1 LRQKRL
7 QQLLMLADRLL
18 TPSEYFRDL
27 YLANGFPE
35 GTLSINRNGVLPPT
49 AGFRRSKSQLLRF
62 AYVGGNNAVKGFDI
76 LCRAF
81 KLLARSDYELVVVD
95 STESLGFSSWIN
107 WRPEFK
113 GRVSIVPAFD
123 QDGLDEF
130 FSRVDVLLF
139 PTLCKE
145 SFGLIVRE
153 ALIRD
158 VWVVTTAAGGV
169 VEDIEDGVNGTI
181 LPIDLTP
188 DLLRAE
194 LERLLE
200 NAEDIK
206 ANVNACKNSIRTV
219 RAQAEELWQIYREH
233 FVGSL
238 H

>member
-1 LRQKRL
+1 
-7 QQLLMLADRLL
+7 M
-18 TPSEYFRDL
+18 
-27 YLANGFPE
+27 
-35 GTLSINRNGVLPPT
+35 
-49 AGFRRSKSQLLRF
+49 
-62 AYVGGNNAVKGFDI
+62 
-76 LCRAF
+76 
-81 KLLARSDYELVVVD
+81 LARSDYELVVVD

-206 ANVNACKNSIRTV
+206 KAKKETLEGNWVNCARIRSGWGHHSGFPWCTP
-219 RAQAEELWQIYREH
+219 
-233 FVGSL
+233 
-238 H
+238 